1 MSSIELKF
9 TFDAVE
15 ELEEFNDTVLA
26 VKNKYVISQVQEEIR
41 QRMKYSELTDAEYNQ
56 LEWVQT
62 LIREALLAV

>member
-15 ELEEFNDTVLA
+15 ELDEFNDTVLA
-26 VKNKYVISQVQEEIR
+26 VQNKYVISTVREEIR
-41 QRMKYSELTDAEYNQ
+41 QRMKHGELTDAEYNQ

-62 LIREALLAV
+62 LIREALST